1 MTLTI
6 RWASAQDEAFF
17 RILWQQYLEFYNV
30 ILTEKVTQSTWTRIL
45 DPSARIN
52 ARFAFYEGD
61 MVGFAVHHHHDST
74 WVDGFDGYLEDLFV
88 SAQSRSMGAGRALIE
103 DLIIISR
110 AAGWKRLYWHT
121 NEANSRARSLYDSY
135 TQSDGHVRYRIKL
148 E

>member
-61 MVGFAVHHHHDST
+61 MVG
-74 WVDGFDGYLEDLFV
+74 
-88 SAQSRSMGAGRALIE
+88 
-103 DLIIISR
+103 
-110 AAGWKRLYWHT
+110 
-121 NEANSRARSLYDSY
+121 
-135 TQSDGHVRYRIKL
+135 
-148 E
+148 